1 MLNQTETISP
11 LRQRMI
17 EDMTLR
23 KLSPKTQQAYIRGV
37 VKLSDYLG
45 HPLTKATAEELRE
58 FQLDMVNHGASGIT
72 INTTIYGLT
81 FLFEKTLGRPDVL
94 SKMSS
99 VPVPH
104 KLPIILDRE
113 EVSQLLAAASHPK
126 YQAALAVGYAAG
138 LRVTEIVSLKIED
151 IDSKRMV
158 LRVEQGKGKKDRYA
172 LLSPALLKYLRSWWC
187 FANRHNLILNGGWLF
202 PSTNPINH
210 LSSRHLTRVL
220 HAAANDAGIT
230 KQISPHSLRHC
241 FATHLLEAG
250 VDIRTI
256 QVLLGHK
263 KLETTALYAQVATD
277 VLHKVISPLDTLASL
292 P

>member
-1 MLNQTETISP
+1 MTNKPLTISP

-23 KLSPKTQQAYIRGV
+23 KLSPKTQLAYIRAV

-45 HPLTKATAEELRE
+45 HSLIKATAEELRE
-58 FQLDMVNHGASGIT
+58 FQLDMVNHGVSGIT
-72 INTTIYGLT
+72 INATIVGLR
-81 FLFEKTLGRPDVL
+81 FLFEKTLERPETL

-99 VPVPH
+99 VPVPR

-113 EVSQLLAAASHPK
+113 EVGRLLIAANHPK

-138 LRVTEIVSLKIED
+138 LRISEIVALKIAD
-151 IDSKRMV
+151 IDGPRKV
-158 LRVEQGKGKKDRYA
+158 LRVEQGKGSKDRYA
-172 LLSPALLKYLRSWWC
+172 LLSPVLLEYLRTWWH
-187 FANRHNLILNGGWLF
+187 FANHHHLMLNGGWLF
-202 PSTNPINH
+202 PSTNPVNH
-210 LSSRHLTRVL
+210 LSSRQLSRAF
-220 HAAANDAGIT
+220 HAAAIDAGIT
-230 KQISPHSLRHC
+230 KQVSMHSLRHG
-241 FATHLLEAG
+241 FATHLLEDG

-263 KLETTALYAQVATD
+263 KLESTALYAQVATD
-277 VLHKVISPLDTLASL
+277 ILHKVISPLDKLAPL